1 MARQIGRYQLLG
13 EIGRG
18 GMASVYEGYDTKF
31 DRAVA
36 IKILTRQ
43 FLHDPT
49 FISRFERETKTV
61 AALEHPGVVPVYDAG
76 EQDEQPYLVMR
87 YMRGG
92 SLESR
97 IAKGPMQ
104 LAEVQRVLERV
115 SDALDFAH
123 NKGIIHRD
131 LKPSNILFDENG
143 EPCIT
148 DFGIAKVVSNQNT
161 AITKDVVVGTP
172 SYMSPEQAKGELVD
186 GRSDIYS
193 LGVILFE
200 MLTGKAPYQA
210 ESPTGVMMKHIID
223 PVPKLAITKLN
234 LPVGLQTVIDIAMSK
249 YPADRFKTG
258 KAFVAAVQ
266 HAIKGQPVRLPK
278 LEDEK
283 TIVVNTDTQP
293 FYEYGQ
299 MRSRP
304 QFLGIG
310 KPPDADIS
318 PNLNANAPAPAPLAP
333 AKGQSKGLLISV
345 VAIGLI
351 VAAIGIY
358 FAVSGLSKSA
368 VLPSQTVITIPT
380 LALPTLT
387 PSGPSDQ
394 GVTAPVINN
403 PTVTLVV
410 IPTTPMLVSPSPTPT
425 LSSPTPIKPSL
436 TPLLPSPA
444 ALLASAT
451 PVLPN
456 ATALPPSPTSFVTPT
471 LTQVVLTA
479 TLTLSSTIAISTVTP
494 VAAIDTIVTAPSG
507 NPNHP
512 CSLTAAMKFSNLCVL
527 APYPVPPGGTAK
539 VVWRI
544 ASTFVFGEFD
554 NGSGQGFRGPILQE
568 FAVEIGNITKNR
580 IIKLRWQDK
589 DGKAYQ
595 DVMEINV
602 AK

>member
-36 IKILTRQ
+36 IKILPRQ

-143 EPCIT
+143 EPCIA

-161 AITKDVVVGTP
+161 ALTKGVVVGTP
-172 SYMSPEQAKGELVD
+172 SYMSPEQAKGEPVD

-223 PVPKLAITKLN
+223 PVPKLALTKLN

-249 YPADRFKTG
+249 YPSDRFKTG
-258 KAFVAAVQ
+258 KAFVTAVQ
-266 HAIKGQPVRLPK
+266 HAIKGQPVRSPK

-293 FYEYGQ
+293 FYEYGK

-304 QFLGIG
+304 QFVGIG
-310 KPPDADIS
+310 KPPDANIS
-318 PNLNANAPAPAPLAP
+318 PNLNANAPAPTPPAP
-333 AKGQSKGLLISV
+333 AKGQSRGLLISV

-358 FAVSGLSKSA
+358 FIVSGLSKSA
-368 VLPSQTVITIPT
+368 APPPQPFIIIPT

-387 PSGPSDQ
+387 PASPNEQ
-394 GVTAPVINN
+394 GVTPPVINN
-403 PTVTLVV
+403 PTATLVV
-410 IPTTPMLVSPSPTPT
+410 ITTTPILASPSPTPT
-425 LSSPTPIKPSL
+425 LPSPTPIKASTTPIPSSP
-436 TPLLPSPA
+436 TVLP
-444 ALLASAT
+444 ASAT
-451 PVLPN
+451 PVPPT
-456 ATALPPSPTSFVTPT
+456 ATTLPPSPTSFITPT
-471 LTQVVLTA
+471 PTQVVSTA
-479 TLTLSSTIAISTVTP
+479 TLTPSPTIASTTVTP
-494 VAAIDTIVTAPSG
+494 VAATDTIVIAPSG

-512 CSLTAAMKFSNLCVL
+512 CSLTGVMKFSNLCVL

-544 ASTFVFGEFD
+544 TSTFVSGEFD